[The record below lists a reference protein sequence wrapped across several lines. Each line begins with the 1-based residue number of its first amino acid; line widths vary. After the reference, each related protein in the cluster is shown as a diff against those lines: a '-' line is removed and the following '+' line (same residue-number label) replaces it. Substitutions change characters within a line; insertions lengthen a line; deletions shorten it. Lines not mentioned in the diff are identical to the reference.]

1 MNPNPS
7 LQLPESALIRIFEAT
22 RAISYTLRLS
32 ELLGTVM
39 RLASEVAHAEASSLL
54 LMDPATDE
62 LYFDIALGEKGGAL
76 QQIRL
81 KKGEGIAGWVAANL
95 KPAVVNDVTKDSRW
109 TRRADKTSQFQTKA
123 ILAVPMQVQG
133 KLVGVMEVI
142 NRSDGA
148 PFSDMDAQ
156 ILETFAAQAA
166 VAIENARLF
175 ESIRQEREKMSTILG
190 EMSEGALLLEAGG
203 KITLANMA
211 ARNLL
216 DHSDLDGHSWSEM
229 ETAFDVKP
237 SWSDVVSTLGG
248 AGGIELVRK
257 APPSLI
263 LSGVINQVCNDK
275 GKVTGYL
282 IVFSDVTEER
292 REAQLKKNFLALV
305 SHKLKTP
312 LVAIRGF
319 TPMLLEKPEEL
330 NSFQKTAIETIDRNS
345 QQLASLVDKLMW
357 FATLEGETIEL
368 TKKPQAV
375 LSVLD
380 VAMSDLAPFLRLN
393 EANILQDA
401 SLAKCPLVLMDKIWI
416 KEVFRNLME
425 NAIKFNAKTPRRL
438 QIGATLQKDAVE
450 IFFKDNGPG
459 IPPEERTKIFQKF
472 YQIEGSFTG
481 QIQGMGLGLAL
492 VKRVIEEHGGA
503 VRVDSTLGEGSTFTV
518 SLPLT

>member
-1 MNPNPS
+1 MIPNPS

-32 ELLGTVM
+32 ELLETVM
-39 RLASEVAHAEASSLL
+39 RLASEVAHAEASSIL

-62 LYFDIALGEKGGAL
+62 LYFDVALGEKGGAL

-95 KPAVVNDVTKDSRW
+95 KPAVVNDVTHDPRW
-109 TRRADKTSQFQTKA
+109 TQKGDRASQFQTKA

-148 PFSDMDAQ
+148 PFSDVDVQ

-166 VAIENARLF
+166 VAIENSRLF

-190 EMSEGALLLEAGG
+190 QMSEGALLLEAGG
-203 KITLANMA
+203 KITLANPA
-211 ARNLL
+211 AQNLL
-216 DHSDLDGHSWSEM
+216 GHPNLEGRLWSSM
-229 ETAFDVKP
+229 EAAFDMKP
-237 SWSDVVSTLGG
+237 SWVDVVSTLGG
-248 AGGIELVRK
+248 AGGIELIRK
-257 APPSLI
+257 SPPPLI

-275 GKVTGYL
+275 GQVTGFL

-292 REAQLKKNFLALV
+292 RESQLKKNFLALV

-368 TKKPQAV
+368 TKKPQV
-375 LSVLD
+375 ILSVLD
-380 VAMSDLAPFLRLN
+380 VAMSDLAPFLRMN
-393 EANILQDA
+393 DANIIREE
-401 SLAKCPLVLMDKIWI
+401 SLAKAPALLIDKIWI
-416 KEVFRNLME
+416 KEVFRNLIE
-425 NAIKFNAKTPRRL
+425 NALKFNTKAPRQLR
-438 QIGATLQKDAVE
+438 IGAVMQKDVVE

-472 YQIEGSFTG
+472 YQIEGTFTG

-492 VKRVIEEHGGA
+492 VKRVIEAHGGT

-518 SLPLT
+518 SLPLS

>member
-1 MNPNPS
+1 M
-7 LQLPESALIRIFEAT
+7 QLPESALIRIFEAT

-32 ELLGTVM
+32 ELLETVM
-39 RLASEVAHAEASSLL
+39 RLASEVAHAEASALL
-54 LMDPATDE
+54 LMDPATGE

-81 KKGEGIAGWVAANL
+81 KKGEGIAGWVAVNL
-95 KPAVVNDVTKDSRW
+95 QPAVVNDVTQDSRW
-109 TRRADKTSQFQTKA
+109 TQRADKASQFQTKA

-148 PFSDMDAQ
+148 PFNEMDVQ

-190 EMSEGALLLEAGG
+190 EMSEGALLLDGQG

-211 ARNLL
+211 AKNLL
-216 DHSDLDGHSWSEM
+216 GEPNLEGRIWSTL
-229 ETAFDVKP
+229 ETAFTIKP
-237 SWSDVVSTLGG
+237 AWSDVLSTLGG
-248 AGGIELVRK
+248 AGGLELIRRA
-257 APPSLI
+257 APALI
-263 LSGVINQVCNDK
+263 LSGVISQVCNDK
-275 GKVTGYL
+275 GQVTGYL

-345 QQLASLVDKLMW
+345 LQLANLVEKLMW
-357 FATLEGETIEL
+357 FAALEAETLELVRKPYSVIEIL
-368 TKKPQAV
+368 DMAV
-375 LSVLD
+375 
-380 VAMSDLAPFLRLN
+380 SDLAPLLRTT
-393 EANILQDA
+393 EADIVRAD
-401 SLAKCPLVLMDKIWI
+401 SLVKLPIITVDKIWT
-416 KEVFRNLME
+416 KEAFRNLIE
-425 NAIKFNAKTPRRL
+425 NAVKFNPKTPR
-438 QIGATLQKDAVE
+438 QVKIAGAVKNDHVE
-450 IFFKDNGPG
+450 ISFTDNGPG
-459 IPPEERTKIFQKF
+459 IPSEEKGKIFNKF

-481 QIQGMGLGLAL
+481 QIQGMGLGLSL
-492 VKRVIEEHGGA
+492 VKRVVEEQGGT
-503 VRVDSTLGEGSTFTV
+503 VRVESTLGEGSTFIF
-518 SLPLT
+518 SLPVR